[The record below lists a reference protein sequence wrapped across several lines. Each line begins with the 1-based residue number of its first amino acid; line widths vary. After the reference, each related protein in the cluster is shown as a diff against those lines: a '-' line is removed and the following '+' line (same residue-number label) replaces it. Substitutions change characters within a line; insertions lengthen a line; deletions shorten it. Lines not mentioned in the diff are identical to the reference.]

1 MKSTAKD
8 VLQYVE
14 ENDVKFVKLTFCDLF
29 GRQKNVSIVSHLLP
43 SIFENGYLFNS
54 SAVPGFM
61 SCADD

>member
-29 GRQKNVSIVSHLLP
+29 GRQKT
-43 SIFENGYLFNS
+43 YR
-54 SAVPGFM
+54 
-61 SCADD
+61 